1 MGKKRNR
8 TSQCGDE
15 EKRVRRVESEGKTK
29 LDKLNWSYN
38 IWPKENK
45 KPKPSFEEIVEI
57 EEVEVDEVEEVD
69 ESGFSII
76 TPVEVVVLVNVKS
89 TVEFKTSLVFK

>member
-29 LDKLNWSYN
+29 LDIGAIAKMRR
-38 IWPKENK
+38 ENK
-45 KPKPSFEEIVEI
+45 SE
-57 EEVEVDEVEEVD
+57 
-69 ESGFSII
+69 
-76 TPVEVVVLVNVKS
+76 
-89 TVEFKTSLVFK
+89 

>member
-29 LDKLNWSYN
+29 LDKYKHLLY
-38 IWPKENK
+38 
-45 KPKPSFEEIVEI
+45 
-57 EEVEVDEVEEVD
+57 DD
-69 ESGFSII
+69 ESYDDEIYDEI
-76 TPVEVVVLVNVKS
+76 CYHTHKIHRKS
-89 TVEFKTSLVFK
+89 ST